1 LFFGLL
7 EQIAIFLKKI
17 RYGGEVGEMGQIL
30 SLVSEKSIALRQER
44 RTVRESRV
52 SGFDRR
58 LHYTFTLSR
67 KLKRIRLS
75 R

>member
-1 LFFGLL
+1 
-7 EQIAIFLKKI
+7 
-17 RYGGEVGEMGQIL
+17 MGQIL

-52 SGFDRR
+52 IELDRR